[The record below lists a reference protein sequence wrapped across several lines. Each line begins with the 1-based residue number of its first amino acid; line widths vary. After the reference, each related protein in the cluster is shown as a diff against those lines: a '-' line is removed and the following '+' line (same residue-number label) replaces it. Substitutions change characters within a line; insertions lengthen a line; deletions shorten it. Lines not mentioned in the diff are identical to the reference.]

1 MQQPFIIAN
10 GLTVQYPPQTV
21 LRDTAFTVH
30 RGEQWLLT
38 GEAGSGKTTLAK
50 AICGKLFHLGELCI
64 EYNEQ
69 SPLPAQSLFVEQWHH
84 FTNHAGI
91 SDFYYQQRYNSSDAT
106 DANTVKEELHKALP
120 GVAETAIDE
129 MLARLELTH
138 RADASLLLLSNGE
151 QKKLQLAKA
160 LLSAPQ
166 LLVLDNPLIGLD
178 VAARKKL
185 NDIFTGLVAQGTQLF
200 IISDTVEIP
209 ACITHIAT
217 IHDGKVSVQ
226 ARAGYQQQP
235 PVQAAKP
242 TLALDQQTLDK
253 LTNKPPFF
261 TDFAYAVQLK
271 NVHVQYGDKQVLKNV
286 SWEIEKGSKWW
297 LQGANGAGK
306 STLLNLITG
315 DHPQAYANNI
325 HLFDKKRGTG
335 ESIWD
340 IKQKIGYASPEL
352 HWYFDVNTTCR
363 DVVLSGYFDTT
374 GLYRKVNDE
383 QTATA
388 DAWLYLLQL
397 DGVANK
403 KLSAVS
409 ISQQRLLLL
418 ARALI
423 KNPPLLILDE
433 PCQGLDDHQT
443 QQFIDIVNALVQH
456 HERTLIYV
464 SHRKDQVP
472 ACINQAL
479 LISNGQASSVSLNNQ
494 PLQYPETIS

>member
-1 MQQPFIIAN
+1 MQQPLIIAN
-10 GLTVQYPPQTV
+10 QLTVKYPPQTV
-21 LRDTAFTVH
+21 LRDVDFTMH

-38 GEAGSGKTTLAK
+38 GDAGSGKTTLAK
-50 AICGKLFHLGELCI
+50 ALCGQVFHLGRLDI
-64 EYNEQ
+64 VYD
-69 SPLPAQSLFVEQWHH
+69 AQSSLPGKTMFVEQWHH

-91 SDFYYQQRYNSSDAT
+91 SDFYYQQRYNSSDAD
-106 DANTVKEELHKALP
+106 DANTVMEELTKALP
-120 GVAETAIDE
+120 HLPEERIHS
-129 MLARLELTH
+129 MLAQLDLTH
-138 RADASLLLLSNGE
+138 RTHASLLLLSNGE

-160 LLSAPQ
+160 FLAAPQ

-178 VAARKKL
+178 VNARKKL
-185 NDIFTGLVAQGTQLF
+185 NTIFDALVQQGTHLF

-209 ACITHIAT
+209 SCITHIAT
-217 IHDGKVSVQ
+217 LANGQMQVQ
-226 ARAGYQQQP
+226 TKEAYLQSGQNKPLAKAGI
-235 PVQAAKP
+235 
-242 TLALDQQTLDK
+242 TLDQATLEA
-253 LTNKPPFF
+253 LTAQPPFF
-261 TDFAYAVQLK
+261 TAFKHAVDLK
-271 NVHVQYGDKQVLKNV
+271 EAHVQYGDKVVLQEV
-286 SWEIEKGSKWW
+286 SWQISKGSKWW

-306 STLLNLITG
+306 STLLNLVTG

-352 HWYFDVNTTCR
+352 HWYFDVNTSCR
-363 DVVLSGYFDTT
+363 DVVLSGFFDTT
-374 GLYRKVNDE
+374 GLYRKVSEE
-383 QTATA
+383 QVTAA
-388 DAWLYLLQL
+388 NAWLYLLQL
-397 DGVANK
+397 ESIAQK

-443 QQFIDIVNALVQH
+443 QQFIDIVDALVKH
-456 HERTLIYV
+456 PERTLIYV

-472 ACINQAL
+472 ACVNRAL
-479 LISNGQASSVSLNNQ
+479 LIENGRATEVHHQ
-494 PLQYPETIS
+494 PNQYPTTIS

>member
-1 MQQPFIIAN
+1 MQQPFITASN
-10 GLTVQYPPQTV
+10 LTVQYPPQSV
-21 LRDTAFTVH
+21 LHNAAFTMH

-50 AICGKLFHLGELCI
+50 AICGKVFHQGELMVHFS
-64 EYNEQ
+64 EQ
-69 SPLPAQSLFVEQWHH
+69 NSLPQQALFVAQWYH

-91 SDFYYQQRYNSSDAT
+91 SDFYYQQRYNSSDAG
-106 DANTVKEELHKALP
+106 DANTVWEELTNAHP
-120 GVAETAIDE
+120 TVAEASITA
-129 MLARLELTH
+129 MLQQLNLTH
-138 RADASLLLLSNGE
+138 RTHASLLLLSNGE

-160 LLSAPQ
+160 FLTAPQ
-166 LLVLDNPLIGLD
+166 LLVLDNPLVGLD
-178 VAARKKL
+178 VDARKKL
-185 NDIFTGLVAQGTQLF
+185 NAIFSALVQQGTQL
-200 IISDTVEIP
+200 IIIGDTVEIP
-209 ACITHIAT
+209 ACITHVAT
-217 IHDGKVSVQ
+217 ISNQQVQ
-226 ARAGYQQQP
+226 
-235 PVQAAKP
+235 VQTREAFGECSTIAQRKP
-242 TLALDQQTLDK
+242 AISLDQQALHN
-253 LTNKPPFF
+253 LTAQPPFF
-261 TDFAYAVQLK
+261 TAFQHAVQLN
-271 NVHVQYGDKQVLKNV
+271 NVHVQYGDKKILQQVN
-286 SWEIEKGSKWW
+286 WHIAKGSKWW

-315 DHPQAYANNI
+315 DHPQAYANDI

-352 HWYFDVNTTCR
+352 HWYFDVNTSCR

-374 GLYRKVNDE
+374 GLYRKVSDE
-383 QTATA
+383 QVKQA

-443 QQFIDIVNALVQH
+443 QQFTDIVDALVQH
-456 HERTLIYV
+456 PERTLIYV

-479 LISNGQASSVSLNNQ
+479 RISNGEATIVTHQ
-494 PLQYPETIS
+494 PEQYPSTIS